1 MAIKIQIR
9 RGTAANWTST
19 NPTLSVG
26 ELALETDTGKLKVG
40 TGTTAWVDLAY
51 AGMTP
56 TEVATAITTAVSN
69 VIDMAPGALDTLNE
83 LAAAINDDPAFFSS
97 IATNISGAI
106 TTANTY
112 TDTSINALTTSDIE
126 EGTNKYFTDE
136 RAQDAVAAAIAAG
149 THANI
154 TITYDDVHNKISF
167 AAENG
172 VADSTTDDLAEGT
185 NHKYF
190 TNQRALDATASAIS
204 TAASGAV
211 TSANGY
217 TDTAVSNLV
226 DAAPGLLN
234 TLNELAAAINDDA
247 NFSTTVAT
255 SIGTAK
261 TDAIDHADS
270 IMATHEG
277 LTTNVHGISDT
288 RNLVYET
295 QLITN
300 INTHSN
306 KTTNVHGIADTN
318 AIALK
323 NNPTFTGSVSLPV
336 DTTIATYGG
345 VHTVG
350 PNQFTTLSE
359 ITASA
364 AEINTLDG
372 ITASTAELNTL
383 DGITASTSELNTL
396 DGITAT
402 TTELNTLHGLT
413 ASTAEL
419 NTLDGITAS
428 TTELNI
434 LDGILATTAELN
446 TLNGIT
452 ASTSELNTLDGIV
465 ATTVELNYLS
475 GVTGAIQTQI
485 SSKAPIDS
493 PTFTGTVSGITKAM
507 VGLGNVN
514 NTSDANKPVSIAA
527 QTALDLKA
535 NLSGGAT
542 FTGTI
547 SLPQTTSIGN
557 VSATELNY
565 LDGVTSAVQTQLDS
579 KAPLS
584 GPTFTGTVVL
594 PSTTSIGNV
603 SATEIGYV
611 DGVTSSIQTQLDAK
625 APTAD
630 PTFTGT
636 VSGITKSMVGLGNV
650 NNTSDVNKPVS
661 TATQTALDL
670 KQDKVTGVSD
680 TEIGYL
686 DGVTSSIQT
695 QLDSKLASSTAA
707 STYAPLAAPTF
718 TGTVV
723 LPSTTSIGSV
733 SAIEIG
739 YVDGVTSAIQTQLD
753 SKLASSTAA
762 STYAPIDSP
771 TFTGTVSGIT
781 KSMVGLGNVTNTSD
795 ANKPV
800 STAQQT
806 ALDAKLSLSGGTM
819 TGALTLSGAPTS
831 DLHAAT
837 KLYVDGV
844 ASGIN
849 FHAPVVAATAGNLAG
864 TYDNGTNGYGA
875 TLTKASNGSIGTID
889 GASVVVGSRIL
900 LRAQTDAKQN
910 GIYTITAVGSGSAP
924 WQITRAAD
932 ADNNPSGELAGGDFC
947 FVTGGSTYANTGFI
961 LSNSGSVAIGTD
973 NVTYVQFNAAQA
985 IVTGYGLTKTGGT
998 IAADNTVLAPLDA
1011 PTFTGTVVLPSTTSI
1026 GSVSATEIGYVDGV
1040 TSSIQ
1045 TQLDAKAPS
1054 SSPTFTGTV
1063 TTPLST
1069 AGYVKTNSSGVLSS
1083 SAAISPSDIT
1093 GTAVITTDSRLSDS
1107 RTPTGSAGGDLTGTY
1122 PNPTLATTTVTA
1134 GSYTSANITVDSK
1147 GRITAASKGAA
1158 VTSASSAPSSPTA
1171 GDVWFNTNDGNLYVY
1186 YGTTWVLS
1194 NGVTN
1199 PNGSG
1204 VPAGGTTGQ
1213 VLVKKSGTDNDT
1225 QWVTQSVDIMVIMGA
1240 Y

>member
-1 MAIKIQIR
+1 
-9 RGTAANWTST
+9 
-19 NPTLSVG
+19 
-26 ELALETDTGKLKVG
+26 
-40 TGTTAWVDLAY
+40 
-51 AGMTP
+51 
-56 TEVATAITTAVSN
+56 
-69 VIDMAPGALDTLNE
+69 
-83 LAAAINDDPAFFSS
+83 
-97 IATNISGAI
+97 
-106 TTANTY
+106 
-112 TDTSINALTTSDIE
+112 
-126 EGTNKYFTDE
+126 
-136 RAQDAVAAAIAAG
+136 
-149 THANI
+149 
-154 TITYDDVHNKISF
+154 
-167 AAENG
+167 
-172 VADSTTDDLAEGT
+172 
-185 NHKYF
+185 
-190 TNQRALDATASAIS
+190 
-204 TAASGAV
+204 
-211 TSANGY
+211 
-217 TDTAVSNLV
+217 
-226 DAAPGLLN
+226 
-234 TLNELAAAINDDA
+234 
-247 NFSTTVAT
+247 
-255 SIGTAK
+255 
-261 TDAIDHADS
+261 
-270 IMATHEG
+270 
-277 LTTNVHGISDT
+277 
-288 RNLVYET
+288 
-295 QLITN
+295 
-300 INTHSN
+300 
-306 KTTNVHGIADTN
+306 
-318 AIALK
+318 
-323 NNPTFTGSVSLPV
+323 
-336 DTTIATYGG
+336 
-345 VHTVG
+345 
-350 PNQFTTLSE
+350 
-359 ITASA
+359 
-364 AEINTLDG
+364 
-372 ITASTAELNTL
+372 
-383 DGITASTSELNTL
+383 
-396 DGITAT
+396 
-402 TTELNTLHGLT
+402 
-413 ASTAEL
+413 
-419 NTLDGITAS
+419 
-428 TTELNI
+428 
-434 LDGILATTAELN
+434 
-446 TLNGIT
+446 
-452 ASTSELNTLDGIV
+452 
-465 ATTVELNYLS
+465 
-475 GVTGAIQTQI
+475 
-485 SSKAPIDS
+485 
-493 PTFTGTVSGITKAM
+493 M